1 MTSEWKYEGTG
12 IIKKIYS
19 TPMYTDPI
27 KYRWIVVLQD
37 DLHIRLD
44 DPLIN
49 EIELNPIEKIK
60 IEEAKINSHELISKT
75 CSTTLNNLFPF

>member
-1 MTSEWKYEGTG
+1 MTSEWRYDGKG

-19 TPMYTDPI
+19 TPMNTDPI
-27 KYRWIVVLQD
+27 KYRWIVVLQN

-49 EIELNPIEKIK
+49 ELNLNPDEKIK
-60 IEEAKINSHELISKT
+60 IEEAKTNSYELLSKIY
-75 CSTTLNNLFPF
+75 STSLNRLFPF

>member
-1 MTSEWKYEGTG
+1 MTSEWRYDGNG

-19 TPMYTDPI
+19 TPMNTDPI
-27 KYRWIVVLQD
+27 KYRWIVVLQN

-49 EIELNPIEKIK
+49 ELDLNADEKIK
-60 IEEAKINSHELISKT
+60 VEEAKINSYELLSKI
-75 CSTTLNNLFPF
+75 CSTSRNRLFPF